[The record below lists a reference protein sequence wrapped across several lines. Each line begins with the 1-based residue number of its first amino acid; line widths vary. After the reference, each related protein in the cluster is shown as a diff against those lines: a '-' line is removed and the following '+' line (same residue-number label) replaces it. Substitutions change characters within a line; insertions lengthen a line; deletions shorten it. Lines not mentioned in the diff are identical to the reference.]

1 MNEKSAPLYDLNNF
15 DLLAMT
21 QCSGDLRRM
30 GTNAQ
35 SMEEVA
41 NSIIH
46 YLFESLR
53 DGKTGER
60 ACSLVRFF
68 KTHDHRDL
76 DGDLKNFAKQFLTE
90 DMDLS
95 KMKCL
100 VLLATAGEKP
110 EWNSRKNSHGH
121 QAIPLPSETVVEQFP
136 MIANLIKQ
144 FGMDIK
150 KVIEPKGGLILDKGE
165 TAYGVFHVPN
175 ALGNPIIPAQ
185 ENFVK
190 EQKIKSVIG
199 FGGLFP
205 DGDIFAVIIFSK
217 VFISNK
223 TANLFKTLALSI
235 EIATLPFDKKVFLL

>member
-1 MNEKSAPLYDLNNF
+1 
-15 DLLAMT
+15 MT
-21 QCSGDLRRM
+21 QCSNDLRRM
-30 GTNAQ
+30 GQNAHC
-35 SMEEVA
+35 MEEAA

-53 DGKTGER
+53 DGKSGER
-60 ACSLVRFF
+60 ACSLARFF
-68 KTHDHRDL
+68 KTHDYRDL
-76 DGDLKNFAKQFLTE
+76 DEELNNFARQFPDK

-110 EWNSRKNSHGH
+110 EWNSRKNSRGH
-121 QAIPLPSETVVEQFP
+121 QAIPLPSVSVVEQFP
-136 MIANLIKQ
+136 MISNLVKQ
-144 FGMDIK
+144 LGMDVK
-150 KVIEPKGGLILDKGE
+150 NVIEPRHGLFLDREE
-165 TAYGVFHVPN
+165 TVYGVFHVPD

-190 EQKIKSVIG
+190 PQKIKSALG

-205 DGDIFAVIIFSK
+205 NGDIFAAILFSK

-223 TANLFKTLALSI
+223 TASLFKTLTLSV
-235 EIATLPFDKKVFLL
+235 EIATLPFEKKVFSL